1 MNKNQARLIS
11 LLSAAIF
18 LLAFLISGRLFF
30 RIDLT
35 KNKAYTISEV
45 SKNLYKEI
53 SDQVRITYFVSE
65 KLRQAHPM
73 PGEIA
78 DLLREYAAN
87 SRGKIRFFQKDP
99 AKAGLLQAVEDLG
112 IEPQQIQLTE
122 QNEITVATVYS
133 GILIEY
139 LDREAVIPVVFS
151 LDTLEYDLSSRIRS
165 LVRNVEREIGVIVA
179 DSYSQW
185 DSEYGLLNEELAFS
199 GFRVRLIK
207 AGDYIPS
214 NLPALFVFG
223 GVEDLDEEQLLL
235 IDNYIVGGGNV
246 LFALDGVFVDTR
258 RAFEA
263 RSMQDKGLLAMLA
276 NYGVVVRSALVND
289 TLALSITF
297 QTQSRN
303 GTVIQ
308 TMRYPQWIGLP
319 QQMGNPD
326 HPLTASFM
334 GLDLYWASPLELYP
348 PPGVSADILFTT
360 SPQAWLQTER
370 FVTNPNYYS
379 QFEDE
384 AGETTG
390 TKILGASL
398 SGIFPAAFPE
408 RSEPLLKK
416 PSRLV
421 VVGNSHFAGSIMQAN
436 RGEERNLDFL
446 MKAADWL
453 SNDEDIVTIRGRQ
466 TQAGRLDRI
475 ADRNTRNRAMA
486 FSRSFNTI
494 VIPLCVILLGLFIN
508 WKRKVKTSKDK
519 GHGIEI

>member
-1 MNKNQARLIS
+1 MNRNQAGVLS
-11 LLSAAIF
+11 LLSAAAF
-18 LLAFLISGRLFF
+18 LLAFLISGRLYF
-30 RIDLT
+30 RLDLT

-53 SDQVRITYFVSE
+53 SDQVRITYFVSD

-87 SRGKIRFFQKDP
+87 SRGKIRFFQRDP

-112 IEPQQIQLTE
+112 LEPQQIQLEE
-122 QNEITVATVYS
+122 QNEITVATVYT

-151 LDTLEYDLSSRIRS
+151 LDTLEYDLSSRIRA
-165 LVRNVEREIGVIVA
+165 LARNAEREIGIIVG
-179 DSYSQW
+179 DSYAQW
-185 DSEYGLLNEELAFS
+185 NSEYGILNDELAFS
-199 GFRVRLIK
+199 GFKIRLLK
-207 AGDYIPS
+207 AGDFIPS

-223 GVEDLDEEQLLL
+223 GVEDLDEEQLIP
-235 IDNYIVGGGNV
+235 IDNYITGGGNV

-263 RSMQDKGLLAMLA
+263 RSTQDKGLLAMLA
-276 NYGVVVRSALVND
+276 NYGVVVRNALVND
-289 TLALSITF
+289 VLALNLTF

-319 QQMGNPD
+319 EQLGNPD
-326 HPLTASFM
+326 HPLTARFM
-334 GLDLYWASPLELYP
+334 GIDLYWASPLELYLP
-348 PPGVSADILFTT
+348 QGVSADILFTS

-384 AGETTG
+384 ADNTRGS
-390 TKILGASL
+390 KILGAAL
-398 SGIFPAAFPE
+398 SGFFPSAFQDSP
-408 RSEPLLKK
+408 PQKK
-416 PSRLV
+416 HSRLI
-421 VVGNSHFAGSIMQAN
+421 VVGNSHFAGSIMQAS

-446 MKAADWL
+446 IKAADWL
-453 SNDEDIVTIRGRQ
+453 SNDEDIVAIRGRQ
-466 TQAGRLDRI
+466 AQAGRLDRI
-475 ADRNTRNRAMA
+475 ADRVKRNRAMV
-486 FSRSFNTI
+486 FSRTINTI
-494 VIPLCVILLGLFIN
+494 VIPLGVVLIGLFLN
-508 WKRKVKTSKDK
+508 WKRRVKTSKEK
-519 GHGIEI
+519 GYGVDV